1 MAITWKIIQKKIYGI
16 LGATDIG
23 MLKMKMYDEH
33 GNRTIDPTEATRF
46 FVKISSS
53 DPTVGSFTILC
64 ALRDEGQLS
73 HVDIKTPE
81 FSNDADFNK
90 VYKLITSIRKNIGD
104 IEGVKVNWY
113 DFDRSIDPR
122 EEAMNNI
129 KESKDIGKVFGTTK
143 SSFQKIGNS
152 RVIIRHTD
160 VVNEE
165 KHGARTRH
173 IRAIFV
179 ENSLGERFSYPQPH
193 LTGAR
198 AFARHISNGGTNHD
212 DIATGIYSLSEDYFS
227 LRRAGNFL
235 KKSNCNHEWITSI
248 RESMRSINR
257 KLKSMHG
264 PKGYSAISEELR
276 QLGTVDETTVETV
289 KMEILEACQCNQ
301 DDPIYFDLETAAK
314 YITGIPKM
322 TQPMVFT
329 WARKPNIVDMTG
341 GAAKDRMYNQI
352 MELSSSCMD
361 EEIAVDLC
369 RIAEMIASGMQP
381 SDTDLDTV
389 KEAFISGLAYEPT
402 QEVLQEQRELDRFF
416 SEFEIER
423 IFKNSP

>member
-1 MAITWKIIQKKIYGI
+1 MAVTWKVIQKKIYGI
-16 LGATDIG
+16 LGGADIG

-33 GNRTIDPTEATRF
+33 GNRTVDPISATRF
-46 FVKISSS
+46 FVKIKSV
-53 DPTVGSFTILC
+53 DPKVEAFTILC

-81 FSNDADFNK
+81 FSNDGDFNK
-90 VYKLITSIRKNIGD
+90 VYKLIKSIRKNVGD

-122 EEAMNNI
+122 EEAVNNI
-129 KESKDIGKVFGTTK
+129 KESKDIGRISGTTK

-179 ENSLGERFSYPQPH
+179 ENSLGERFSYPHPH

-212 DIATGIYSLSEDYFS
+212 DIANGIYSLSEDYFS

-235 KKSNCNHEWITSI
+235 KKNNCNHEWVESI
-248 RESMRSINR
+248 RESMRTINR

-264 PKGYSAISEELR
+264 PKGYSAVSEELA
-276 QLGTVDETTVETV
+276 LIGAIDEKTLENV
-289 KMEILEACQCNQ
+289 KMEILEACQCTQ
-301 DDPIYFDLETAAK
+301 EDPIYFDLDTAAR
-314 YITGIPKM
+314 YITGMPKM
-322 TQPMVFT
+322 TQPVVFT
-329 WARKPNIVDMTG
+329 WAKKPDITGIVG
-341 GAAKDRMYNQI
+341 GVTKDRMYDQI
-352 MELSSSCMD
+352 MELANSCMD
-361 EEIAVDLC
+361 EEISVDLC
-369 RIAEMIASGMQP
+369 RIAEMIAGGVQP
-381 SDTDLDTV
+381 SDHDLDIV
-389 KEAFISGLAYEPT
+389 KEALISGLRYEP
-402 QEVLQEQRELDRFF
+402 EPGVIQEQRELDMFF
-416 SEFEIER
+416 SGFEIER
-423 IFKNSP
+423 IFSKP